1 LKQKSKQTKKIR
13 RSLIIFLVTFFG
25 LFIVFIFYVAFLAKT
40 VINRCQ
46 GAIWDI
52 PSRVYSAPMQ
62 VYSGIDLA
70 GAGFYERLKK
80 LGYRKIKRIPEIPGR
95 FFVDSELIYLYQR
108 SIEYPFAMDSRLIKM
123 FCRKRKVIKILNE
136 SSGKIL
142 TRLSLEPVELAAFY
156 GKKREERYLVNLSQV
171 PKHFIDAVL
180 SMEDRRFYEHGGLD
194 LRGILRALYRNFVAG
209 GVKEG
214 GSTITQQLI
223 KNIFLTPERTIWRKV
238 NEAIISL
245 IVEFTYSKDKILEI
259 YLNEV
264 YLGQKGSV
272 EIHGIGEAARF
283 YFGRSVENLDLD
295 QSAILA
301 GLIKAPNRY
310 SPYKNPA
317 FAVTRR
323 NLVLKT
329 LLTLKKITPSQYEE
343 AVKVPVNTEKYFYG
357 KVSAP
362 YFVDY
367 AVNQIRDI
375 YPRDALGSLGLSLFT
390 TLDVEIQAWTRNAV
404 KSGLKKLEAESCNRL
419 KKGSLQ
425 AAALVLEPA
434 TGRILAMV
442 GGRDYSKSQFNRAAH
457 AMRQPGSLIKPL
469 VYAAAL
475 KKGYNE
481 ATLVRDA
488 PVSIKNADGS
498 LWSPSNFAGKYYG
511 NVPLIKS
518 LAFSLNAATVKL
530 TQEIG
535 FDSVYRLGAEMGLPD
550 RIPFIP
556 SFVLGACEM
565 TPLEMAHFYSIF
577 AGSGFS
583 SQILSIRSLFDSKGT
598 RLPMKRMSIKEVLS
612 PGLCLVVTDMLK
624 CATLYGTGKKL
635 ADYGLAGVPGK
646 TGTSNNGRDAWFAG
660 YHNGYLAVV
669 WVGMDDNRPAPITGS
684 KAALPIWGEI
694 MKRISTNRPSRG
706 GLGAVKLFKKRICI
720 DSGGVASSACP
731 SPWDS
736 VFIHK
741 YEADALGLC
750 PVHKKK
756 KKWLWR

>member
-13 RSLIIFLVTFFG
+13 WPLIIFLVTFSV
-25 LFIVFIFYVAFLAKT
+25 LSVVFIFYVAFLAKT

-62 VYSGIDLA
+62 VYSGIDLV

-80 LGYRKIKRIPEIPGR
+80 LGYRKMKSIPEFSGR

-108 SIEYPFAMDSRLIKM
+108 SIEYPFAVDSRLIKM
-123 FCRKRKVIKILNE
+123 FCSKGKVVKILDE

-142 TRLSLEPVELAAFY
+142 TRLTLEPVELAVFY

-171 PKHFIDAVL
+171 PQFFIDAVL

-194 LRGILRALYRNFVAG
+194 FRGILRALYRNFVAG

-238 NEAIISL
+238 NEAIMSL

-272 EIHGIGEAARF
+272 EIHGVGEAARF

-295 QSAILA
+295 QSALLA

-310 SPYKNPA
+310 CPYKNPA

-343 AVKVPVNTEKYFYG
+343 GVNAPVDTEKYLYG

-367 AVNQIRDI
+367 AVNQIQDL
-375 YPRDALGSLGLSLFT
+375 YPRDTLGSLGLSLFT
-390 TLDVEIQAWTRNAV
+390 TLDVEIQGWTKNAL
-404 KSGLKKLEAESCNRL
+404 KFGLERLEAESSNRL
-419 KKGSLQ
+419 KKGALQ

-442 GGRDYSKSQFNRAAH
+442 GGRDYSKSQFNRAAY

-511 NVPLIKS
+511 KVPLIKS

-535 FDSVYRLGAEMGLPD
+535 FDSVYRLGTEMGLPG
-550 RIPFIP
+550 RIHFLP
-556 SFVLGACEM
+556 SFVLGASEM

-577 AGSGFS
+577 ASSGFS
-583 SQILSIRSLFDSKGT
+583 SQILSIRSLFDSNGT
-598 RLPMKRMSIKEVLS
+598 RLPMKRVSIKETLS
-612 PGLCLVVTDMLK
+612 PGLCQVVTDMLK
-624 CATLYGTGKKL
+624 CATVYGTGKRL

-669 WVGMDDNRPAPITGS
+669 WVGRDDNRTAPITGG

-694 MKRISTNRPSRG
+694 MEKISVNRPSKG
-706 GLGAVKLFKKRICI
+706 GSGSAALFKKRICI
-720 DSGGVASSACP
+720 DSGEIASSACP
-731 SPWDS
+731 NQWNSLF
-736 VFIHK
+736 VHK
-741 YEADALGLC
+741 YEADALGKCSL
-750 PVHKKK
+750 HKKK
-756 KKWLWR
+756 KKWFWR